1 VREFGYDRA
10 ADVAGAVALLGAD
23 PQARYLGGGTN
34 LVDLM
39 KLGVEM
45 PERLV
50 DVRGLPLGGIEATP
64 EGGLRIGA
72 TASNSDI
79 AAHPEVRGRYTAAAM
94 AVLAGASGQLRNIAT
109 AGGNLLQRTRC
120 QYFTDPTKPCNKRE
134 PGTGC
139 PARDGEHH
147 NHAILGASPHCIA
160 THPSDLAVALAA
172 LDTVVELHGPAGPRA
187 IPLGEFY
194 RPVGDT
200 PHLETSMEPGSL
212 ITGIVLPALPMAA
225 GSRYRKVRERASYA
239 FAIGSI
245 ATALDISDGVVQD
258 VRIALGA
265 VASRPWRAHD
275 AERLLVGGPPTADAF
290 AAAADAEL
298 AAAQP
303 LRDNAYKVP
312 LMRHLIVSELAALAG
327 QDAPGRRVTR

>member
-1 VREFGYDRA
+1 MREFGYDRA
-10 ADVAGAVALLGAD
+10 TDVAGAIALLGAD
-23 PQARYLGGGTN
+23 PHAHYLGGGTN

-39 KLGVEM
+39 KLGVEA
-45 PERLV
+45 PTRLV
-50 DVRGLPLGGIEATP
+50 DVSRLPLAGIEVLP
-64 EGGLRIGA
+64 DGGLRIGS

-79 AAHPEVRGRYTAAAM
+79 AAHPDVRRRFPAVAQ
-94 AVLAGASGQLRNIAT
+94 AVLAGASGQLRNVAT

-120 QYFTDPTKPCNKRE
+120 PYFTDVTKPCNKRV

-147 NHAILGASPHCIA
+147 NHAILGASVQCIA
-160 THPSDLAVALAA
+160 THPSDFAVGLVALDARV
-172 LDTVVELHGPAGPRA
+172 TVQESDGPRE
-187 IPLGEFY
+187 IPLEEFY
-194 RPVGDT
+194 RPVGST
-200 PHLETSMEPGSL
+200 PERETVLGPGAL
-212 ITGIVLPALPMAA
+212 ITGIVLPGLPMAA
-225 GSRYRKVRERASYA
+225 RSRYRKVRERASYA

-245 ATALDISDGVVQD
+245 AAALHVTDGTVTE

-265 VASRPWRAHD
+265 VASRPWRARA
-275 AERLLVGGPPTADAF
+275 AERVLLGAPVGADAF

-312 LMRHLIVSELAALAG
+312 LMRNLIVTMLSELAE
-327 QDAPGRRVTR
+327 APGR